1 MNSILDNL
9 FRGDFMP
16 HGHCYLWTPEILWLN
31 VLSDVVISL
40 AYFTIPL
47 AIYYFVKQR
56 EDIKFKGVFTLF
68 SLFILCC
75 GTTHL
80 ISIWVIWQGY
90 YGVHGISKGITAAVS
105 LATVIYILK
114 AMPLALKLP
123 TPAQLLDAQ
132 ATANKEKLERVKLE
146 NINKHSFIVRETI
159 DASHVGM
166 LAIDEHGIIHL
177 ANQSLCKMFDYS
189 KDELEGK
196 SVNLLIPDVLQGKHN
211 SFVRRFYQDNDMNK
225 PMALGRVVHGITKN
239 GDNIPIEI
247 HLIQRN
253 VGEQDLVFATIFDVR
268 EKLAADEKQKQAHKR
283 IERISN
289 ASNDGI
295 WEWDTNTDQIW
306 LSQQA
311 KQLLGLNTEESFVNK
326 SLWLNLIDESERT
339 NVERVLFS
347 KIHFRSEQ
355 QVEYKIID
363 SDGNEKWLS
372 SKAGTSF
379 DKEMQAEY
387 VSGNINDISA
397 KKQLELNLI
406 QLKDQAERAYKAK
419 SQFLSNMSH
428 EIRTPMNGI
437 LGLVQLVLRMK
448 LGHKQREY
456 LSKVEN
462 ASNSLLNI
470 LNDILDYSKMEADKI
485 TIAADNFDIERVL
498 YNTIGLFSI
507 QAEKKQI
514 ELVVDIPERIHRYYI
529 GDAHRLGQVL
539 HNLVGNAI
547 KFTETGRVKI
557 LVTEE
562 IEADEHGNDIVLS
575 FNISDTG
582 IGMSSEQ
589 INKLFL
595 PFTQADPSITR
606 SFGGT
611 GLGLSISQKL
621 IQLMGGQIAV
631 LSQPN
636 VGTTFSFTIRVKSG
650 EQVHGSLTPPTKMKV
665 LVVDDIEDNLIII
678 ENILLNWK
686 FDYKLVNSAKAA
698 IDVINQENQPF
709 DILLVDFQMPE
720 MNGVELV
727 EYLYS
732 HPQFTDKLTNLHV
745 IMMTTYGVEYAHQIV
760 EGRHIE
766 FILEKPILASKLHQ
780 LIQNINGT
788 GTQSNPQS
796 RQKLDLAEHEQQLLS
811 SANILLVEDNLT
823 NQLVAVE
830 FLKGLNAN
838 VVIAN
843 TGLEA
848 VELFNKREFDII
860 LMDLQMP
867 VMGGVEAT
875 KQIRNTNKGEHVPI
889 LAMSAA
895 TMPEDIKA
903 AREAGVNDHLA
914 KPIDFNKL
922 TLCMLDWL
930 NYTQGY
936 RQRAE
941 AILTPNSNSFSIEG
955 LELDKAVDKLGNNWN
970 ILAKAIQQFVHDSQ
984 SLLGELDAAAKESDT
999 MRCLH
1004 ILHTFKGMLA
1014 TIGAYELAKLIEQT
1028 ESNIHTHKT
1037 LDFTDINHKLQQLML
1052 AIEQS
1057 NLSSRMIATPSMSDE
1072 KHDPIATI
1080 HQLLTKFKDGTF
1092 VTAEEIT
1099 MLTPSLVAVIDQPQL
1114 DQLTELVDRLDYFA
1128 ASKLLSRYVK
1138 QPSEN

>member
-47 AIYYFVKQR
+47 AIYQFVKQR
-56 EDIKFKGVFTLF
+56 NDIQFKGVFTLF

-75 GTTHL
+75 GITHL

-90 YGVHGISKGITAAVS
+90 YGIHGISKGATAIVS

-132 ATANKEKLERVKLE
+132 ASANKEKLERVKLE
-146 NINKHSFIVRETI
+146 NINKQSFIVRETI

-166 LAIDEHGIIHL
+166 LAVDEQGMIHL
-177 ANQSLCKMFDYS
+177 ANQTLCNMFDYT
-189 KDELEGK
+189 KDQLEGS
-196 SVNLLIPDVLQGKHN
+196 SVNTLVPQAIQGKHN
-211 SFVRRFYQDNDMNK
+211 SFVRRFYQESDMNK
-225 PMALGRVVHGITKN
+225 PMALGRVVYGIAKN

-247 HLIQRN
+247 HLIHRK

-268 EKLAADEKQKQAHKR
+268 EKLAADEKQKQAHRR

-295 WEWDTNTDQIW
+295 WEWDTKTDQIW

-311 KQLLGLNTEESFVNK
+311 KQLLGLNTETSFINK

-363 SDGNEKWLS
+363 SNGEEKWLS

-485 TIAADNFDIERVL
+485 TIAAENFDVERVL

-514 ELVVDIPERIHRYYI
+514 ELVVDIPERIHRYYL

-562 IEADEHGNDIVLS
+562 VEPDDSGNDLVLS

-582 IGMSSEQ
+582 IGMSNEQ
-589 INKLFL
+589 ITKLFL

-611 GLGLSISQKL
+611 GLGLSISHKL

-631 LSQPN
+631 LSQPD
-636 VGTTFSFTIRVKSG
+636 VGTTFSFTIRVKPG
-650 EQVHGSLTPPTKMKV
+650 EQTHGSLAAPNKMKV
-665 LVVDDIEDNLIII
+665 LVVDDIEDNLVII

-686 FDYKLVNSAKAA
+686 FDYELVSSAKAA
-698 IDVINQENQPF
+698 IDVINNTEQPF
-709 DILLVDFQMPE
+709 DMLLVDFQMPE
-720 MNGVELV
+720 MNGLELV

-732 HPQFTDKLTNLHV
+732 HPQFTDKLANLHV
-745 IMMTTYGVEYAHQIV
+745 IMMTTYGLEYAHQIV

-780 LIQNINGT
+780 LIQNINGI
-788 GTQSNPQS
+788 GTEPEQQT
-796 RQKLDLAEHEQQLLS
+796 RKKLELADHEQKMLS

-922 TLCMLDWL
+922 TMSMLDWL
-930 NYTQGY
+930 KHTQGY
-936 RQRAE
+936 KQRAV
-941 AILTPNSNSFSIEG
+941 AVLNANNQAFTIAG
-955 LELDKAVDKLGNNWN
+955 LALDQAVIKLGNNWN

-984 SLLGELDAAAKESDT
+984 NLLNELDSAANKSDT
-999 MRCLH
+999 VRCLH

-1014 TIGAYELAKLIEQT
+1014 TVGGYQLAKFVEQT
-1028 ESNIHTHKT
+1028 ENKLQANQFS
-1037 LDFTDINHKLQQLML
+1037 DFTELKHRFEQLL
-1052 AIEQS
+1052 LTIEQS
-1057 NLSSRMIATPSMSDE
+1057 DWAEKVVQPPVTQAE
-1072 KHDPIATI
+1072 KHAPMATI
-1080 HQLLTKFKDGTF
+1080 HQLLAKFKDGTF

-1099 MLTPSLVAVIDQPQL
+1099 MLTPSLIGVVEQPQL
-1114 DQLTELVDRLDYFA
+1114 DKLTELVDRLDYFA
-1128 ASKLLSRYVK
+1128 ASKLLSAYVE
-1138 QPSEN
+1138 QPTES